1 LPKPIIFSAK
11 AAAAG
16 RGTGADFDGYG
27 APTLSIASIKTDHW
41 SGLGDKTRLV
51 FPVFPARRLHP
62 LRWKSF
68 LSRGI
73 VPLAFNQELEMSIAA
88 TMSDTRTAGSKMRSI
103 VFASSVGTIIEW
115 YDFLIYATAAALVF
129 NKAFFPTID
138 PLAGTLAA
146 LGTYAVGFL
155 ARPLGGAL
163 FGHFGDRLGRKSM
176 LVLTM
181 FIMGLS
187 TFCIG
192 LLPNYASIGVLAP
205 ILLILLRII
214 QGIGLGGE
222 WGGASLMVIEHSPAD
237 KRGFYGSFV
246 QIGFPIGLVLATL
259 VFALATKLP
268 EADFQAWGW
277 RIPFLASIV
286 LLALGTFI
294 RSRVPETPVFERM
307 KATDSFSKNPV
318 GEAVSKN
325 FKTFLIA
332 VGLKLSEVSW
342 VYMLTVFVVVYAT
355 TKLALPKQLLLD
367 AVMYAALFELIALPM
382 FGWLSDKIGRRPFF
396 ILGAI
401 FTMAFAFPLFWM
413 LETKSVAM
421 VTIAIIIAMNFGHGM
436 MFGLESTYFPE
447 LFGPR
452 VRYSGASFGFQVAA
466 AIGGG
471 FSPIIATA
479 LVGYFGG
486 TTGVS
491 VMMIGI
497 ALLTL
502 WAALAARETKDEALI
517 G

>member
-1 LPKPIIFSAK
+1 MTVAVTMPDV
-11 AAAAG
+11 
-16 RGTGADFDGYG
+16 R
-27 APTLSIASIKTDHW
+27 TD
-41 SGLGDKTRLV
+41 SPR
-51 FPVFPARRLHP
+51 
-62 LRWKSF
+62 
-68 LSRGI
+68 
-73 VPLAFNQELEMSIAA
+73 
-88 TMSDTRTAGSKMRSI
+88 MRSI
-103 VFASSVGTIIEW
+103 VLASSIGTIIEW

-146 LGTYAVGFL
+146 LGTYAVGFI

-192 LLPNYASIGVLAP
+192 LLPDYSSIGVLAP
-205 ILLILLRII
+205 ILLIVLRVI

-222 WGGASLMVIEHSPAD
+222 WGGASLMVIEHSPAG

-277 RIPFLASIV
+277 RIPFLVSVI

-294 RSRVPETPVFERM
+294 RSRLPETPVFEQM
-307 KATDSFSKNPV
+307 KSADSFSENPV
-318 GEAVSKN
+318 GEVVGKN

-355 TKLALPKQLLLD
+355 TQLNLPKQMLLD
-367 AVMYAALFELIALPM
+367 AVMYAALFELITIPM
-382 FGWLSDKIGRRPFF
+382 FGWLSDKVGRRPFF
-396 ILGAI
+396 ILGAL
-401 FTMAFAFPLFWM
+401 FTIAFAFPLFWM
-413 LETKSVAM
+413 LEVKSAAVVTVAI
-421 VTIAIIIAMNFGHGM
+421 VIAMNFGHGM

-491 VMMIGI
+491 IMMIGI
-497 ALLTL
+497 ALITL
-502 WAALAARETKDEALI
+502 WAALAAKETKNQALI
-517 G
+517 D